1 VSTRLMIFSALALV
15 TVVGRASAQGVA
27 PAKKCDRPDTTAAWY
42 KTQRDWW
49 ALDAKHDWSND
60 SLRAALVAAARNLE
74 TAPMKWTFPIQLG
87 VLITPGAPPSGAVDP
102 EQIGALRA
110 ELRAMAQQRKAPT
123 RSVVGVAGEH
133 AAWLIAGGDSA
144 TMVGFTHQ
152 LMEAGPDESSASDV
166 AVIEDWLRTMNGRK
180 PIYASQVRAVRDAK
194 GETTLQPIPT
204 EDLAHVDLRRE
215 NAALP
220 PLAFALCVANAG
232 LVRGAH

>member
-1 VSTRLMIFSALALV
+1 MSTRVMIVTTLALLAA
-15 TVVGRASAQGVA
+15 TSQGQAQNVA

-60 SLRAALVAAARNLE
+60 SLRTALIAVARNLE
-74 TAPMKWTFPIQLG
+74 PAPMKGAFPIQLG
-87 VLITPGAPPSGAVDP
+87 VLITPAVPPSGAIDLD
-102 EQIGALRA
+102 QIGALRA
-110 ELRAMAQQRKAPT
+110 QLRAMAQQRKAPT

-180 PIYASQVRAVRDAK
+180 PIYASQLHVVRDAK
-194 GETTLQPIPT
+194 GQTTLQPIPT
-204 EDLAHVDLRRE
+204 EDLAHVDIRRE

-220 PLAFALCVANAG
+220 PLAFALCAASAELG
-232 LVRGAH
+232 HGAH

>member
-1 VSTRLMIFSALALV
+1 MSTRAMILSVFALLGATSHV
-15 TVVGRASAQGVA
+15 PAQIMA
-27 PAKKCDRPDTTAAWY
+27 PAKTCDRPDTAAAWY

-60 SLRAALVAAARNLE
+60 SLRTALLAAARNLE
-74 TAPMKWTFPIQLG
+74 TASMKGSFPIQLG
-87 VLITPGAPPSGAVDP
+87 VMVTPAAAPRSGAVDAA
-102 EQIGALRA
+102 QIEALRA
-110 ELRAMAQQRKAPT
+110 QFRAMAQLRKAPT

-152 LMEAGPDESSASDV
+152 LMEAGPDESSAADV

-180 PIYASQVRAVRDAK
+180 PIYASQVRIVRDAK
-194 GETTLQPIPT
+194 GQMELQPIPT
-204 EDLAHVDLRRE
+204 EDLAHVDIRRE

-220 PLAFALCVANAG
+220 PLAFALCAAKAG
-232 LVRGAH
+232 LGLR